1 MHRRCLRAY
10 RCFVFNNPP
19 YPLFLCVTYCQSPK
33 LRVVSLSFP
42 IYEDYKKAD
51 CYYVYSVFSV
61 VQYNQI
67 VFL

>member
-1 MHRRCLRAY
+1 MKGE
-10 RCFVFNNPP
+10 NSQ
-19 YPLFLCVTYCQSPK
+19 TK
-33 LRVVSLSFP
+33 LW
-42 IYEDYKKAD
+42 EKAD